1 MADRAL
7 AGSEHSVSDDLV
19 LDVVEGSAL
28 TAYDAELVALARALS
43 VPLVTSDKAVFK
55 AFPDLTLT
63 MEAFVAR

>member
-1 MADRAL
+1 M
-7 AGSEHSVSDDLV
+7 